1 MPGEFLQVSADMC
14 QWSPGQKVLRA
25 AEVRYCQATLCK
37 ADWTAMTGVGGRLRG
52 YEDKG
57 SVPDK

>member
-25 AEVRYCQATLCK
+25 SEVRYCQATLCE
-37 ADWTAMTGVGGRLRG
+37 ADWTAMTGVGRG
-52 YEDKG
+52 PRGCEDTG
-57 SVPDK
+57 SVQDK